1 MSNESG
7 PSPIHTGADLGRT
20 GVAAANKTSRSFCK
34 TSIFSCKTPTE
45 TSTWHRLEL
54 DALGLELP
62 TAPNGLRSPQ
72 FLADN
77 LLLCGDPCNDFFQA
91 ACPLSS
97 SFQETL
103 ARINPLFCPLVR
115 CGSRSA
121 TSKAFNRAFEWAFP
135 SPKADTAASNLQTSV
150 ASAAT
155 TSGARLG
162 GRGGDNYPVEWGWI
176 FSFAAG
182 HCSDLGLGPLRTL
195 THPDG
200 TSNYYPRVG
209 MTCPQIGAQKR
220 DTKRTKTRST
230 HAG

>member
-1 MSNESG
+1 MKVG
-7 PSPIHTGADLGRT
+7 HLPST
-20 GVAAANKTSRSFCK
+20 
-34 TSIFSCKTPTE
+34 
-45 TSTWHRLEL
+45 
-54 DALGLELP
+54 LGLTSAELGWLRP
-62 TAPNGLRSPQ
+62 TKHPAPSAKRRSSPARHPLKPRPGIDLSWTHSALSFQ
-72 FLADN
+72 LLQTAFALHNFLQTN

-97 SFQETL
+97 SFEETL
-103 ARINPLFCPLVR
+103 ARILSFVHWFDVVLAQ
-115 CGSRSA
+115 A
-121 TSKAFNRAFEWAFP
+121 TSKAFNRAFESAFP
-135 SPKADTAASNLQTSV
+135 SPKADTAASNLRTSV

-200 TSNYYPRVG
+200 TSNCYPRVG
-209 MTCPQIGAQKR
+209 MTCPQIGTQKR